1 MTVHDART
9 CEPTLEAWENMIL
22 KEITKSNP
30 KASEQDI
37 RSAVRATLLSIHMRQ
52 PSKQE
57 LSGMISN

>member
-9 CEPTLEAWENMIL
+9 CEPTLEAWEAMIL
-22 KEITKSNP
+22 KEISRINP
-30 KASEQDI
+30 NAPPEVI
-37 RSAVRATLLSIHMRQ
+37 RSTVRATLLSIHMRQ